1 MITGN
6 HEVLS
11 LQKDKVNVV
20 CCTPEA
26 ELMSMSEPI
35 EIGDCSVTMSFAE
48 KADPTIGQAVAEML
62 IESYM
67 RRCGA

>member
-1 MITGN
+1 MITSI
-6 HEVLS
+6 HDAVS
-11 LQKDKVNVV
+11 SQKDKGNVV

-26 ELMSMSEPI
+26 ELMSMMEPI
-35 EIGDCSVTMSFAE
+35 EIGDCSITMSFAQ

>member
-1 MITGN
+1 MITSI
-6 HEVLS
+6 HDAVS
-11 LQKDKVNVV
+11 SQKDKGNVV

-48 KADPTIGQAVAEML
+48 KTDPTIGQVVAEML

>member
-1 MITGN
+1 
-6 HEVLS
+6 
-11 LQKDKVNVV
+11 
-20 CCTPEA
+20 
-26 ELMSMSEPI
+26 MSMSEPI

-62 IESYM
+62 IEFYM

>member
-1 MITGN
+1 MITSI
-6 HEVLS
+6 HDAVS
-11 LQKDKVNVV
+11 LQKDKGNVV

-26 ELMSMSEPI
+26 ELMSMMEPI

-48 KADPTIGQAVAEML
+48 NADPTIGQAVAEML